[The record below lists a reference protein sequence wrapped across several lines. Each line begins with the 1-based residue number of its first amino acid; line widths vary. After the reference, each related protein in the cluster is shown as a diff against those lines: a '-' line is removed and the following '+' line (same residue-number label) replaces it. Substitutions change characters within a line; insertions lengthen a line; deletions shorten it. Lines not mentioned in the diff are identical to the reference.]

1 MNLFKKKH
9 HSTSMEQEQLHTLN
23 ENFQSLEKL
32 KKSSLLIYDAK
43 LRRLYIEESLAK
55 LMMVTSESWH
65 NFMHNVFNWLFYK
78 ESSKA
83 YNDYFLQEELAAVRK
98 AKKQYAMLTR
108 ADIQRIK
115 DARRAEIQQSD
126 MPQIKPKPFE
136 FFVLRH
142 EISDN
147 KQEVPGAE
155 ILVVGDYDGENDD
168 LSMAEWKDVQR
179 FINKEE

>member
-1 MNLFKKKH
+1 MKLFKKQHRPFGIAQK
-9 HSTSMEQEQLHTLN
+9 QLTTLTEKFN
-23 ENFQSLEKL
+23 LLEES
-32 KKSSLLIYDAK
+32 KKKGLLIYDAK
-43 LRRLYIEESLAK
+43 LRRLYIEESLAQ
-55 LMMVTSESWH
+55 LMMVTADGWH
-65 NFMHNVFNWLFYK
+65 NFLRNVFNWQFYK

-126 MPQIKPKPFE
+126 MPELKPKPFE
-136 FFVLRH
+136 FFVIRH
-142 EISDN
+142 TLSDK
-147 KQEVPGAE
+147 KQEVPGAD
-155 ILVVGDYDGENDD
+155 ILVVGDYDGENDN

-179 FINKEE
+179 FLNKEE